1 VNGNAVADVY
11 QVMTKTRIA
20 ILALCIV
27 EAGLMVTSG
36 VIHLHLQ
43 QTAYQH
49 VKTIG
54 PLFIVQF
61 ISCLVLAAALLVTR
75 HAVVAAAGVALMAGT
90 IVGFIL
96 VRTVGLFGFKLPYST
111 TLANQVLVVEAVGAV
126 IGAVT
131 AGLLWR
137 QPRHA
142 LWSRGRQLT
151 AATPSSRG

>member
-1 VNGNAVADVY
+1 
-11 QVMTKTRIA
+11 
-20 ILALCIV
+20 LALCIV

-61 ISCLVLAAALLVTR
+61 ISCLVLAVALLVTR

-111 TLANQVLVVEAVGAV
+111 TLANQVLIVEAVGV
-126 IGAVT
+126 VVGAIT
-131 AGLLWR
+131 AGLLWL

-142 LWSRGRQLT
+142 LWGRDRRQLT
-151 AATPSSRG
+151 AATPSSGS